1 MNRGG
6 ESMDLQGKVALVT
19 GGGTGIGRA
28 AARALAAAGAS
39 VLIGN
44 RNVEHGEGVVRTIR
58 DGGGRVAFHQTD
70 MTDEF
75 AVRALVRRAVE
86 EFGRLDLAF
95 NNAGSGGK
103 NAPLVDQTAADFD
116 SNLDIN
122 VKGVF
127 YCLKYEIGL
136 MISQGGGA
144 IVNNSSIF
152 GLKGYPGWPIYT
164 AAKHAVVGLTKAA
177 ALENATRHPGQCDRS
192 RPDRDPAPRQRH
204 GRPAAILRR
213 VRADAADRPPRRGRR
228 RGRLAP
234 LRRGFVRDG
243 CRPPGRWRGLCAMS
257 RRRPGEGWPGHSSCA
272 VMSPSRR
279 PDQVRTIA
287 LIARRWSIAA

>member
-1 MNRGG
+1 VSGGGESTGMNRGG

-44 RNVEHGEGVVRTIR
+44 RNVEHGEEVVRTIR

-86 EFGRLDLAF
+86 EFGRLELAF
-95 NNAGSGGK
+95 NNAGTGGK

-144 IVNNSSIF
+144 IVNNE
-152 GLKGYPGWPIYT
+152 T
-164 AAKHAVVGLTKAA
+164 
-177 ALENATRHPGQCDRS
+177 S
-192 RPDRDPAPRQRH
+192 R
-204 GRPAAILRR
+204 
-213 VRADAADRPPRRGRR
+213 
-228 RGRLAP
+228 
-234 LRRGFVRDG
+234 
-243 CRPPGRWRGLCAMS
+243 
-257 RRRPGEGWPGHSSCA
+257 
-272 VMSPSRR
+272 
-279 PDQVRTIA
+279 
-287 LIARRWSIAA
+287 

>member
-1 MNRGG
+1 MDRGG
-6 ESMDLQGKVALVT
+6 ESMNLQRKVALVT

-44 RNVEHGEGVVRTIR
+44 RNVEHGEEVVRTIR

-103 NAPLVDQTAADFD
+103 NAPLVNQTAADFD
-116 SNLDIN
+116 SNLAIN

-177 ALENATRHPGQCDRS
+177 ALENATHGIRVNAIAPGPIETPLLVS
-192 RPDRDPAPRQRH
+192 GTG
-204 GRPAAILRR
+204 GRPQSYAEFVPMRRIGRPEEVAAAVVWLLSDE
-213 VRADAADRPPRRGRR
+213 AS
-228 RGRLAP
+228 
-234 LRRGFVRDG
+234 FVTGAVLPVDG
-243 CRPPGRWRGLCAMS
+243 GVCA
-257 RRRPGEGWPGHSSCA
+257 
-272 VMSPSRR
+272 
-279 PDQVRTIA
+279 Q
-287 LIARRWSIAA
+287 